1 MLISSSIQWGIT
13 GPHSFI
19 SPQIVLSDEMPYS
32 GYNILTGV
40 LVDLWIDF
48 VDGDRLDCG
57 QMCPITA
64 FNSLEDIFKSMPWF
78 NDWQFWHILFYK
90 IMAITLNQNEAI
102 HLVFSN
108 NWYIYIYMFVCVS
121 VCVHLW
127 HGLTHVRAKHGFL
140 VTFLALQNYF
150 NKIDLYHNAKNKNNW
165 LLATLGCSIG
175 IHASCIN
182 VQY

>member
-1 MLISSSIQWGIT
+1 
-13 GPHSFI
+13 
-19 SPQIVLSDEMPYS
+19 MPYS

-64 FNSLEDIFKSMPWF
+64 FNSLEDIFKSMPSF

-90 IMAITLNQNEAI
+90 NMARTLNQNEVGI
-102 HLVFSN
+102 FKHL
-108 NWYIYIYMFVCVS
+108 IYIYTYIYMCVCV
-121 VCVHLW
+121 CACALMTW
-127 HGLTHVRAKHGFL
+127 FNPCTRAKHGFL
-140 VTFLALQNYF
+140 VTFLAFQNYF
-150 NKIDLYHNAKNKNNW
+150 NKIDLYHNAKNKNKW
-165 LLATLGCSIG
+165 LPATLWCSIG